1 MIASLFKP
9 VSDTKDDGIIRFVF
23 SIISDYC
30 YKQKV
35 ISCYTIVKNSTR
47 FFMFSLPSFNNLL
60 IRLVASFYSELL
72 KDFRATSGM
81 KPKQIIIFR
90 DGVSDS
96 QFNQVLN
103 IELEE
108 IIKVYISNSVN
119 FKSKY

>member
-23 SIISDYC
+23 PIISDC
-30 YKQKV
+30 YYNQKV
-35 ISCYTIVKNSTR
+35 ISCYTI
-47 FFMFSLPSFNNLL
+47 PLL
-60 IRLVASFYSELL
+60 IRLVVSFYSELL